1 MPRPPI
7 PLHSVEHGA
16 GNAEPVVLLHGF
28 PLNGAMW
35 DEVVPALADRYHVI
49 VPDLRGHGQ
58 TEAPAGPYETVD
70 HAGDVVALLDR
81 LGIARA
87 AVVGLSMGG
96 YIALQLMTRYA
107 DRLTSVVLADT
118 MGRGDSAERKQA
130 RADQAEVIRKDGLAL
145 FSDMVMPR
153 MFSSSVFGERPAL
166 VERFRQ
172 TILSQRPEAVI
183 AALQGLASRPDMLG
197 ALAEVRLPT
206 LVLVGGEDAATT
218 PDDSRELAGVIQSSE
233 LVVLPGAGH
242 MSCWEDPAAFNTA
255 IRGFLDRTVGDV
267 GAVK

>member
-7 PLHSVEHGA
+7 PLHYVEHNRAGA
-16 GNAEPVVLLHGF
+16 GPVVLLHGF

-35 DEVVPALADRYHVI
+35 DEVVPALAERYRVV
-49 VPDLRGHGQ
+49 VPDLRGHGA
-58 TEAPAGPYETVD
+58 TAAPEGPYETAD
-70 HAGDVVALLDR
+70 HAADVIALLSWI
-81 LGIARA
+81 GIDRA

-96 YIALQLMTRYA
+96 YIALQLMTAYA
-107 DRLTSVVLADT
+107 DRVSAVVLADT

-130 RADQAEVIRKDGLAL
+130 RAAQAEVIRAEGLGRFADL
-145 FSDMVMPR
+145 VMPR
-153 MFSSSVFGERPAL
+153 MFSPPVFSARPAL

-183 AALQGLASRPDMLG
+183 AALQGLASRPNMLG
-197 ALAEVRLPT
+197 PLSEVRLPT

-218 PDDSRELAGVIQSSE
+218 PDDSRELAGVIRGAE

-242 MSCWEDPAAFNTA
+242 MSCWEDPEAFNVA
-255 IRGFLDRTVGDV
+255 VRDFLDRTVRD
-267 GAVK
+267 AQPS